1 MRFFA
6 SWWERFPVREA
17 GPIVVGLAFAF
28 GLFPQVAQFIAA
40 FARASGS
47 IWGD

>member
-17 GPIVVGLAFAF
+17 ATSLVVVLAVLGAAGHFGGLLKVLAGPAGWT
-28 GLFPQVAQFIAA
+28 
-40 FARASGS
+40 
-47 IWGD
+47 WG